1 MKREQRVKGE
11 GGWGK
16 VGEELKGQRR
26 GEKGSRGKR
35 EGVGD
40 LRYHA
45 LFVTRVR
52 SSRAWVLSRRRRY
65 SGTD

>member
-26 GEKGSRGKR
+26 GEKK
-35 EGVGD
+35 GVGERERG
-40 LRYHA
+40 L
-45 LFVTRVR
+45 VTFGIT
-52 SSRAWVLSRRRRY
+52 LCL
-65 SGTD
+65 